1 MYGYAQEV
9 SIGQAIPTNSS
20 VQTNGHLFT
29 TEAGESDIWLLT
41 KDSPIPARLNRAWSP
56 ENGYPGVQH
65 VSTLRRIRGPQSPID
80 ILEHRSEN
88 NQGVEVF
95 TSDSVAYNSGGNN
108 RQTQIE
114 NIFHSPEAVLVQLP
128 AHLTSGFWENPRP
141 QFMEQLSSSARRV
154 GSSHEHDFLQFD
166 GISRNEEQKYT
177 EIALPAKEHSD
188 RIPNS
193 SSGPQNESILPKPV
207 YDLPYQTYFIASDHI
222 NNEATSPASLQSS
235 QQDSFSQTEGRA
247 SSVSPVVL
255 PQNEGELLYEIS
267 YDELLSRPSSQE
279 DIGLTLTKDD
289 VEILE
294 KLGIL
299 SALNLETF
307 SPENVTSFDA
317 LIKNSQREYENR
329 PELIDNDGKSFTLV
343 PEGRYDTNLSDVVLI
358 EVPEFLT
365 SEYYGNIPGTDEQPN
380 SARPVPYIVTDS
392 LLSTGNESNVNE
404 GSSSYVYNASSLT
417 PEEIQEIFELL
428 GLSFQDFYNNSSSQT
443 VTSKVEPENITTTTT
458 TTSAPNIENTTVNS
472 NTSTINIILANVNN
486 SITSAPIKTSMSTS
500 VSRSFLAVPSSIA
513 EKLNASKGLVS
524 SGRIQP
530 RLLDS
535 DKKVNENEILQMI
548 SRRISPISSKKLEVL
563 RKLKLKPKPYVF
575 GYRQDDG
582 NGTHQHRNETADGS
596 GIVKG
601 TYGYRDASGVYRN
614 VNYIADNNGFHAVV
628 RTNEPGT
635 ITANTA
641 DAVFRAEL
649 PPKAAIAQMM
659 AYANARSKNIKIP

>member
-1 MYGYAQEV
+1 MYGVAQEV
-9 SIGQAIPTNSS
+9 TIGQVNPTNTS

-80 ILEHRSEN
+80 VLEHRSEN
-88 NQGVEVF
+88 NHGVEVF
-95 TSDSVAYNSGGNN
+95 TSDSVVYNSGANN

-114 NIFHSPEAVLVQLP
+114 NVFHSPEAVLVQLP
-128 AHLTSGFWENPRP
+128 AHLTTGFWENPRP

-154 GSSHEHDFLQFD
+154 GSSHELDFLQFD
-166 GISRNEEQKYT
+166 
-177 EIALPAKEHSD
+177 
-188 RIPNS
+188 
-193 SSGPQNESILPKPV
+193 GPQNESILPKPV

-222 NNEATSPASLQSS
+222 NNETTSPASLQSS
-235 QQDSFSQTEGRA
+235 QQDTFPPTEGRA

-255 PQNEGELLYEIS
+255 PRNEGELLYEIS

-279 DIGLTLTKDD
+279 DI
-289 VEILE
+289 
-294 KLGIL
+294 
-299 SALNLETF
+299 
-307 SPENVTSFDA
+307 
-317 LIKNSQREYENR
+317 
-329 PELIDNDGKSFTLV
+329 
-343 PEGRYDTNLSDVVLI
+343 VLI

-365 SEYYGNIPGTDEQPN
+365 SEYYGNIPGTDEQQN

-404 GSSSYVYNASSLT
+404 GSSSYIYNASSLT

-443 VTSKVEPENITTTTT
+443 VTAKVEPENITTTTT
-458 TTSAPNIENTTVNS
+458 PTTSAPNIENTTVNS
-472 NTSTINIILANVNN
+472 KTSAINITLANLNN

-513 EKLNASKGLVS
+513 EKLNASKGL
-524 SGRIQP
+524 
-530 RLLDS
+530 
-535 DKKVNENEILQMI
+535 MI

-659 AYANARSKNIKIP
+659 AYANARSKNIKNP